1 MWPWQSQRSSIAWP
15 PYLCFKGG
23 RSIAQGTG
31 DLAHGIRSALPHHKK
46 KENKNRAV
54 RIIIWSPARAS
65 SWLTYYSLPCRSRLR
80 APAITY
86 RMRKPN
92 STSDQESGAVAVV
105 GISGAPRLPGWIAW
119 GMSWGQPAGPGLLT
133 VDRINQPPLELL
145 RACGCVAYL
154 RNGCMHVCSWFG
166 GSRHTTI

>member
-1 MWPWQSQRSSIAWP
+1 MAKSKKLNCVATIFVLQGRKEHSTGHRGSCPWNTQRSSSSQKKGKQKQGSSDHHLIA
-15 PYLCFKGG
+15 Y
-23 RSIAQGTG
+23 
-31 DLAHGIRSALPHHKK
+31 
-46 KENKNRAV
+46 
-54 RIIIWSPARAS
+54 SPARAS

-105 GISGAPRLPGWIAW
+105 GISGAPRLLGWIAW